1 MSEKTT
7 QAVALQLGF
16 YNGVRVKPGKEFTVT
31 GKMPKWAAPKGEVA
45 VRATGKPVR
54 MGDTKPKDAQEAVKR
69 KTAGI
74 NEQVVGGLV

>member
-1 MSEKTT
+1 MNEKTT

-16 YNGVRVKPGKEFTVT
+16 YNGVRVKPGQEFSVK

-45 VRATGKPVR
+45 IRATGKPVR
-54 MGDTKPKDAQEAVKR
+54 VGDTKPKETQEAVKR

-74 NEQVVGGLV
+74 NEQVSGLV